1 MIKKILS
8 ACFGKLYYNVACT
21 YRQIR
26 TFLCSIIKPYQY
38 KEERYQN
45 SFLKNS
51 CFIKERELL
60 NEKVDRVIY
69 IFWTGHNEITPN
81 RLKGIESLK
90 KNSGVRVQLIT
101 PNNLNDY
108 IVKDDPLPEAYNYLS
123 LVHKADYLRTYFM
136 YHYGGGYADIKLY
149 KHSWIEAFEQLENSD
164 AYAIGY
170 KEVGWWGA
178 ANQTVKE
185 KTLKKDLEIY
195 WRYLIGNGAYI
206 CRPYTTFTKEWY
218 AETKKRILEKAVCLK
233 ENSAHDDDPFNTNE
247 NYPIE
252 WSYLLGGVFHPL
264 CLKYH
269 KRLLSNNKIK
279 PQFKDYR

>member
-26 TFLCSIIKPYQY
+26 TFLYSIINPYQY

-51 CFIKERELL
+51 CLIEDRELL
-60 NEKVDRVIY
+60 NEKVDKVIY
-69 IFWTGHNEITPN
+69 VFWTGKNEITPN

-90 KNSGVRVQLIT
+90 KNSGVRVLLIT

-123 LVHKADYLRTYFM
+123 LNHKSDYLRAYFM
-136 YHYGGGYADIKLY
+136 HHHGGGYADIKLY
-149 KHSWIEAFEQLENSD
+149 KHSWTEAFDQLEKSD

-185 KTLKKDLEIY
+185 EPLKSDLAIY
-195 WRYLIGNGAYI
+195 WRYLIGNGAFI
-206 CRPYTTFTKEWY
+206 FRKKTSFTEEWY
-218 AETKKRILEKAVCLK
+218 GESKRRLLAASKALK
-233 ENSAHDDDPFNTNE
+233 EHPARDFFGSNSD
-247 NYPIE
+247 YPLQWGEMQGSI
-252 WSYLLGGVFHPL
+252 FHSL
-264 CLKYH
+264 CLKFNH
-269 KRLLSNNKIK
+269 RLLRNNNLK
-279 PQFKDYR
+279 PSFKNYR

>member
-26 TFLCSIIKPYQY
+26 TFLYSIIKPYQY

-51 CFIKERELL
+51 CLIEDRELL
-60 NEKVDRVIY
+60 HEKVDKVIY
-69 IFWTGHNEITPN
+69 IFWTGNNEITPN

-185 KTLKKDLEIY
+185 KSLKNDLAIY
-195 WRYLIGNGAYI
+195 WRYLIGNCAYTVVLI
-206 CRPYTTFTKEWY
+206 PNLQQNGMQKQKKEY
-218 AETKKRILEKAVCLK
+218 LKKLFV
-233 ENSAHDDDPFNTNE
+233 
-247 NYPIE
+247 
-252 WSYLLGGVFHPL
+252 
-264 CLKYH
+264 
-269 KRLLSNNKIK
+269 
-279 PQFKDYR
+279 